1 MTNRSRTW
9 SALSMLTTALLIC
22 GTAVGPTT
30 AQGRSTPFPVAFLFF
45 ELNDSD
51 GDLGIHAEI
60 DGGPW
65 VTLEISGPGDRQLL
79 DIVSSSRLRTQG
91 LTQLAFESAEPSF
104 DELDPADFFRRFPEG
119 RYDIEARLKGGGAM
133 ASTVALSHV
142 LAAPPANITVAGIA
156 AAASCDAEPLPDVT
170 ASASVLFDWDPV
182 TESHPTIGMA
192 GPVDI
197 SRYQFF
203 VELAGRKLSV
213 DLPPTQTE
221 FVVPFSDADRGQV
234 VKFEIIARTTTGNN
248 TAVET
253 CFNLQ

>member
-1 MTNRSRTW
+1 MTSQSRRW
-9 SALSMLTTALLIC
+9 SALSLLTTALLVW
-22 GTAVGPTT
+22 GTAVGPST
-30 AQGRSTPFPVAFLFF
+30 AQGRSTPFPVAQLFF

-119 RYDIEARLKGGGAM
+119 RYEIKARLQGGGAL

-142 LAAPPANITVAGIA
+142 LAAPAANITVAGLA
-156 AAASCDAEPLPDVT
+156 TSENCDAEPLPSVP
-170 ASASVLFDWDPV
+170 ASAAVQFDWDPV
-182 TESHPTIGMA
+182 TESHPTIGLA

-221 FVVPFSDADRGQV
+221 YVVPFSDADRGQR

-253 CFNLQ
+253 CFDLQ